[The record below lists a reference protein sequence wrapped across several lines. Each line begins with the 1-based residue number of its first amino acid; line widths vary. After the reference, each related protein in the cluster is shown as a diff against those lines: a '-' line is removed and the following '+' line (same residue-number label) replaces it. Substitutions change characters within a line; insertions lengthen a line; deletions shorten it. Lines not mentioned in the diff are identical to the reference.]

1 LLRKKEIEM
10 RLTRFAVG
18 GLLLLTLGQRPAES
32 ADSAKPEDVIRKMSD
47 FYKQQKSFSVTSETQ
62 AEIRATGLHN
72 TSKSS
77 FTAVFE
83 RPNHFALRG
92 KGGPGLTVVSDG
104 DTLYMHVAAIKKYSK
119 EEAPK
124 SLASLAESPL
134 ANFAPRGTRNLILDF
149 LTNDPAKLILKG
161 VTASKD
167 LGTANVDGQ
176 PARHLKFT
184 QGKLDWE
191 VWIAD
196 DKDPMLLRIEY
207 DLSKVIKLG
216 GGKELKDLKVT
227 VDQTFK
233 NWKFGLTPSPEDFLI
248 VPPKNAK
255 EVESLF
261 EREEELSPLLG
272 KAAPAVD
279 LERLDGKRVKL
290 ADNSGKNVVMLDMWA
305 TWCGPCR
312 QELPHLI
319 EVAKDYKA
327 KGVVFY
333 AIDLREPKKT
343 IEEFLKK
350 EKFDMTVGLDSQGK
364 VAEAYGVEGIPMLM
378 LIDKKG
384 IVQVVHIGYEA
395 KDFEKELHKE
405 LDKILAGKN
414 LAAATIA
421 QYEAKKKAAE
431 KAKAKH
437 KKDKEKKPGA
447 EQTAR

>member
-1 LLRKKEIEM
+1 M

-18 GLLLLTLGQRPAES
+18 GLLLLALGQRPAEP
-32 ADSAKPEDVIRKMSD
+32 ADSAKPEDVIRKMSG

-62 AEIRATGLHN
+62 VKVRAKSLNN

-92 KGGPGLTVVSDG
+92 TGGPGLTVVSDG
-104 DTLYMHVAAIKKYSK
+104 ETLYLLAGKKYSN
-119 EEAPK
+119 EEAPQ
-124 SLASLAESPL
+124 SLAQLAESPL
-134 ANFAPRGTRNLILDF
+134 SNLGAPRGIRNFILDF
-149 LTNDPAKLILKG
+149 LTDDPAKHILKG

-167 LGTANVDGQ
+167 LGTAKVDGQ
-176 PARHLKFT
+176 SVRHLQFT
-184 QGKLDWE
+184 SGKLDWE
-191 VWIAD
+191 VWVAD
-196 DKDPMLLRIEY
+196 DKDPILLRVEY
-207 DLSKVIKLG
+207 DLSKMVRG
-216 GGKELKDLKVT
+216 PKDLKVT
-227 VDQTFK
+227 LDQTFK
-233 NWKFGLTPSPEDFLI
+233 DWKFGLTPSPKDFSFT
-248 VPPKNAK
+248 PPKNAR
-255 EVESLF
+255 EVNRLF
-261 EREEELSPLLG
+261 EQDDSPSPLLG
-272 KAAPAVD
+272 KAAPPVD
-279 LERLDGKRVKL
+279 LERLDGKRVNL

-319 EVAKDYKA
+319 EVAKQYKA
-327 KGVVFY
+327 KGVVLY
-333 AIDLREPKKT
+333 AIDIDKRESKKK

-350 EKFDMTVGLDSQGK
+350 EKLDMTVGLDSQGT
-364 VAEAYGVEGIPMLM
+364 VGDAYGVEGIPMLM

>member
-1 LLRKKEIEM
+1 M

-18 GLLLLTLGQRPAES
+18 GLLLLALGQRPAEP

-62 AEIRATGLHN
+62 VKVRAKSLNN

-92 KGGPGLTVVSDG
+92 TGGPGLTVVSDG
-104 DTLYMHVAAIKKYSK
+104 DTLYLLAGKKYSK
-119 EEAPK
+119 EEAPQ
-124 SLASLAESPL
+124 SLAQLAESPL
-134 ANFAPRGTRNLILDF
+134 SNLGAPRGIRNFILDF
-149 LTNDPAKLILKG
+149 LTDDPAKHILKG

-167 LGTANVDGQ
+167 LGTAKVDGQ
-176 PARHLKFT
+176 SVRHLQFT
-184 QGKLDWE
+184 GGKLDWE
-191 VWIAD
+191 VWVAD
-196 DKDPMLLRIEY
+196 DKDPILLRVEY
-207 DLSKVIKLG
+207 DLSKMVRG
-216 GGKELKDLKVT
+216 PKDLKVT
-227 VDQTFK
+227 LDQTFK
-233 NWKFGLTPSPEDFLI
+233 DWKFGLTPSPKDFSFT
-248 VPPKNAK
+248 PPKNAR
-255 EVESLF
+255 EVNSLF
-261 EREEELSPLLG
+261 EQDDSPSPLLG
-272 KAAPAVD
+272 KAAPPVD
-279 LERLDGKRVKL
+279 LERLDGKRVNL

-319 EVAKDYKA
+319 EVAKQYKA
-327 KGVVFY
+327 KGVVLY
-333 AIDLREPKKT
+333 AIDIDKRESKKK
-343 IEEFLKK
+343 IEEFLQK
-350 EKFDMTVGLDSQGK
+350 EKLDMTVGLDSQGQ
-364 VAEAYGVEGIPMLM
+364 VGDAYGVEGIPMLM

-395 KDFEKELHKE
+395 KDFEKGLHKE
-405 LDKILAGKN
+405 LDNILAGKN
-414 LAAATIA
+414 LAAATISE
-421 QYEAKKKAAE
+421 YEAKKKAAE

>member
-1 LLRKKEIEM
+1 M

-18 GLLLLTLGQRPAES
+18 GLLLLTLGQRPAET
-32 ADSAKPEDVIRKMSD
+32 ADSAKPEDVIRKMGD

-62 AEIRATGLHN
+62 VEVRAKALHN

-92 KGGPGLTVVSDG
+92 KGGTGLTVVSDG
-104 DTLYMHVAAIKKYSK
+104 DTLYTLAGKKYSK
-119 EEAPK
+119 EEAPQ
-124 SLASLAESPL
+124 SLAQLAESPL
-134 ANFAPRGTRNLILDF
+134 TNLGAPRGVRNFIFDF
-149 LTNDPAKLILKG
+149 LTDDPAKLILKG

-167 LGTANVDGQ
+167 LGSAKVDGQ
-176 PARHLKFT
+176 PARHLQFT
-184 QGKLDWE
+184 GGKLDWE
-191 VWIAD
+191 VWVAH
-196 DKDPMLLRIEY
+196 DKDPVLLRVEY
-207 DLSKVIKLG
+207 DLSKMVRG
-216 GGKELKDLKVT
+216 PKDLKVT
-227 VDQTFK
+227 LDQTFK
-233 NWKFGLTPSPEDFLI
+233 DWKFGLTPSPKDFSFT
-248 VPPKNAK
+248 PPKNAR
-255 EVESLF
+255 EVHSLF
-261 EREEELSPLLG
+261 ERDDSPSPLLG
-272 KAAPAVD
+272 KAAPPVD

-319 EVAKDYKA
+319 DVAKEYKA
-327 KGVVFY
+327 KGVVLY
-333 AIDLREPKKT
+333 AIDIDKRESKKK
-343 IEEFLKK
+343 IEEFLQK
-350 EKFDMTVGLDSQGK
+350 EKLDMTVGLDSQGQ
-364 VAEAYGVEGIPMLM
+364 VGDAYGVEGIPMLM

-395 KDFEKELHKE
+395 KDFEKGLHKE
-405 LDKILAGKN
+405 LDNILAGKN
-414 LAAATIA
+414 LAAATISE
-421 QYEAKKKAAE
+421 YEAKKKAAE

>member
-1 LLRKKEIEM
+1 M

-18 GLLLLTLGQRPAES
+18 GLLLLALGQCPAEP

-62 AEIRATGLHN
+62 VKVRAKSLNN

-92 KGGPGLTVVSDG
+92 TGGPGLTVVSDG
-104 DTLYMHVAAIKKYSK
+104 ETLYLLAGKKYSN
-119 EEAPK
+119 EEAPQ
-124 SLASLAESPL
+124 SLAQLAESPL
-134 ANFAPRGTRNLILDF
+134 SNLGAPRGIRNFILDF
-149 LTNDPAKLILKG
+149 LTDDPAKHILKG

-167 LGTANVDGQ
+167 LGTAKVDGQ
-176 PARHLKFT
+176 SVRHLQFT
-184 QGKLDWE
+184 SGKLDWE
-191 VWIAD
+191 VWVAD
-196 DKDPMLLRIEY
+196 DKDPILLRVEY
-207 DLSKVIKLG
+207 DLSKMVRG
-216 GGKELKDLKVT
+216 PKDLKVT
-227 VDQTFK
+227 LDQTFK
-233 NWKFGLTPSPEDFLI
+233 DWKFGLTPSPKDFSFT
-248 VPPKNAK
+248 PPKNAR
-255 EVESLF
+255 EVNSLF
-261 EREEELSPLLG
+261 EQDDSPSPLLG
-272 KAAPAVD
+272 KAAPPVD
-279 LERLDGKRVKL
+279 LERLDGKRVNL

-319 EVAKDYKA
+319 EVAKQYKA
-327 KGVVFY
+327 KGVVLY
-333 AIDLREPKKT
+333 AIDIDKRESKKK

-350 EKFDMTVGLDSQGK
+350 EKLDMTVGLDSQGT
-364 VAEAYGVEGIPMLM
+364 VGDAYGVEGIPMLM